1 MEQWTMCIDV
11 LRLAQFYEIAAQNGS
26 TITIN
31 DAGCVE
37 MAGLLRELA
46 WRRKEMAQSATE
58 CAVDD

>member
-11 LRLAQFYEIAAQNGS
+11 LKLAQFYEIAAQNGR

-31 DAGCVE
+31 DAACVE

-46 WRRKEMAQSATE
+46 WRRKEMAQSAIE
-58 CAVDD
+58 CAADD